1 MSSVT
6 VIKLDQ
12 KGQETWRYQ
21 GNVIERRAHHIT
33 LEAYFDRED
42 TDVENLVL
50 RRGDRFVETYFDDR
64 WYNIF
69 EVHDRVDDQIKGWY
83 CNIGS
88 PAALQDHTISYRDLA
103 LDLLVLPDGRQ
114 LVLDEDE
121 FADLPL
127 KPAERAKAWEA
138 LAELRKR
145 FRDEGLFWLRGS
157 AS

>member
-6 VIKLDQ
+6 VIKLDH

-21 GNVIERRAHHIT
+21 GNVIERQSHCII
-33 LEAYFDRED
+33 LEAHFDRED
-42 TDVENLVL
+42 TYVDSLVL

-69 EVHDRVDDQIKGWY
+69 EVHDRVDDHLKGWY

-88 PAALQDHTISYRDLA
+88 PAAFRDQTVSYRDLA

-127 KPAERAKAWEA
+127 KQAEREKAWEA
-138 LAELRKR
+138 LAELQKS
-145 FRDEGLFWLRGS
+145 FEDKGLSWLRRR